1 MSMMW
6 HPHSQAAAAFGK
18 TRHPSSADWI
28 IINFLS
34 AFALSDSQAK
44 NFHVSLFSFSPQ
56 RSNAILKTFFRV
68 TRNHLMQ
75 R

>member
-1 MSMMW
+1 LEKRAIHHQLIGLLS
-6 HPHSQAAAAFGK
+6 
-18 TRHPSSADWI
+18 I
-28 IINFLS
+28 LLS

-68 TRNHLMQ
+68 TRNHLM
-75 R
+75 